1 MMIIKRNPIREWDEN
16 SKDKEDI
23 PIRPKLMRLSSSYT
37 YTSKGPYPS
46 VEKVSRAIKK
56 NVITYAQGSRG

>member
-1 MMIIKRNPIREWDEN
+1 MKRNPIREWDEN

-56 NVITYAQGSRG
+56 KS